1 MRRQLPD
8 YVQKLLLNYNEP
20 ETQLY
25 VLGKGISL
33 RNWVIFCAA
42 EGALDGRRHKLR
54 EIAEVEKVSV
64 PRVSAILKNVRNR
77 ILGNE
82 VGRTELGLLR
92 DYRAGRY
99 GALKYV
105 SIVNAKT
112 VGSIV
117 QRFWTGASWISSCWI
132 GPRCPGADRLD
143 WDCHVSFLADGKS
156 LQIEKSSIWG
166 RYWSDEHIEKSSI
179 WGRNWPDEGYMVL
192 WAKDGAGN
200 TNNTASDTFRDIF
213 RYRPSGNAKY
223 VLDAL
228 LLVDY
233 NGAFWVEDRVEFFRE
248 EKRLVVYLKPAECSK
263 KST

>member
-33 RNWVIFCAA
+33 RNWAIFCAA
-42 EGALDGRRHKLR
+42 EGVLDGRCRKLR
-54 EIAEVEKVSV
+54 EIAEVENISV

-99 GALKYV
+99 GAIKYA

-112 VGSIV
+112 VRSIV
-117 QRFWTGASWISSCWI
+117 QRFWTGSSWISSGWI

-143 WDCHVSFLADGKS
+143 WDCQVSFLADGKS

-166 RYWSDEHIEKSSI
+166 RRGINGI
-179 WGRNWPDEGYMVL
+179 ILDEGYMVL
-192 WAKDGAGN
+192 WAKDVTGN
-200 TNNTASDTFRDIF
+200 SNNTASDTFRDIF
-213 RYRPSGNAKY
+213 KYKSSKY

-228 LLVDY
+228 LLIDY
-233 NGAFWVEDRVEFFRE
+233 NGIFWVEDRMEYFRE
-248 EKRLVVYLKPAECSK
+248 EKRLVVYLKPAEFAKNESTWSK
-263 KST
+263 EFLAFH

>member
-25 VLGKGISL
+25 VLGKGIFL
-33 RNWVIFCAA
+33 RNWAIFCAA
-42 EGALDGRRHKLR
+42 EGVLDGRCRKLR
-54 EIAEVEKVSV
+54 EIAEVENISV

-99 GALKYV
+99 GAIKYA

-112 VGSIV
+112 VRSIV
-117 QRFWTGASWISSCWI
+117 QRFWTGPSWISSGWI
-132 GPRCPGADRLD
+132 GPRCPGADQLD
-143 WDCHVSFLADGKS
+143 WDCQVSFLADGKS
-156 LQIEKSSIWG
+156 PQIEKSSIWG
-166 RYWSDEHIEKSSI
+166 RH
-179 WGRNWPDEGYMVL
+179 GMDEGYMVL
-192 WAKDGAGN
+192 WAKDDDGN
-200 TNNTASDTFRDIF
+200 TNNMASGTFRDIF
-213 RYRPSGNAKY
+213 TYRPSGHAKY
-223 VLDAL
+223 VLDAS

-233 NGAFWVEDRVEFFRE
+233 NGAFWVEDKVEVFRE
-248 EKRLVVYLKPAECSK
+248 EKRLVVYLKPAEYAK
-263 KST
+263 KAST

>member
-1 MRRQLPD
+1 MHRQLPD
-8 YVQKLLLNYNEP
+8 SVQKLLLKWNEP
-20 ETQLY
+20 ETHLY

-33 RNWVIFCAA
+33 RNWVLFCTA
-42 EGALDGRRHKLR
+42 EGTLDGRRHKLR
-54 EIAEVEKVSV
+54 EIADVEKVSV
-64 PRVSAILKNVRNR
+64 PRVSAILRNVRNR

-82 VGRTELGLLR
+82 VGRTKLGLLR

-99 GALKYV
+99 GALKYA
-105 SIVNAKT
+105 SIMNAKT

-156 LQIEKSSIWG
+156 LQ
-166 RYWSDEHIEKSSI
+166 IEKSSI

-233 NGAFWVEDRVEFFRE
+233 NGAFWVEDWVKFFRE
-248 EKRLVVYLKPAECSK
+248 EKRLVVYLKPAEYAK
-263 KST
+263 KELT